1 MAPSRKQ
8 SNGRSPIVN
17 PQRQITAFFS
27 KTTTPS
33 PSPSPSPTLS
43 KKQIPKSYTK
53 PNPNPSS
60 QTQSPSSSPT
70 TPSPLQSKPKK
81 TLLVIG
87 QTPSP
92 SPSTIGVYGK
102 EVVEK
107 RVRVYWPMD
116 KSWYEGCVKSYDDES
131 KKHLIQYDDFEEE
144 LLDLSNE
151 KIEWVEPCVKKF
163 KRLRRGSL
171 GFRKIVLEDEEMEN
185 VEGVNGCAGGGRA
198 GDDSSDEDWG
208 KNVEKEVSEEE
219 GVDLMDEEEADD
231 GKKGKRGEKDSRKR
245 KASGEGGKLGLGKKG
260 KSGGDASTGGVKV
273 SVVEPVKYRE
283 NGVFNGFDNALMT
296 DASER
301 FSTREAEKF
310 PFLGGERRDA
320 KRKRPGDVDYD
331 PRTLYL
337 PAEFVKSLTGGQRQ
351 WWEFKSKHMDKVLFF
366 KMGKFYELFEMDA
379 HVGAKELDLQYMKG
393 EQPHCGF
400 PEKNFL
406 MNAEKLARKGYRV
419 LVVEQTETPE
429 QLELRRKEKGSKDKV
444 VKREICAVI
453 TKGTL
458 TEGEL
463 LSANP
468 DASYLMSLTESCQSF
483 ANQGFERF
491 FGICVVDVTTS
502 RIILG
507 QFGDDAECSSL
518 CRLLSELRPVEII
531 KPAKMLSSETE
542 RAMVRHARN
551 PLVNELAPL
560 SEFWEAEK
568 TVQEVKT
575 IYKRIGD
582 LSASGFLNKTDF
594 DTANLDVGEYRSS
607 CLPNTLSEFVNKGE
621 NGSLALSALGGALYY
636 LRQAFL
642 DETLLRF
649 AKFESLPCSDF
660 CEVTKKPYMI
670 LDAAALENLEIFENS
685 RNGDTSGTLYA
696 QLNHC
701 VTAFGKRLL
710 KTWLARPLYHLE
722 SIKDRQDAVAGLRV
736 FLVSS
741 LGLAAMMLQVQG
753 LRAATSSKIAEG
765 QDYFQMGVNE
775 PMMLEFR
782 KVLSKLPDIERLLA
796 RIFSTSEANGRNANK
811 VVLYEDAAKKQLQ
824 EFISALRSCELV
836 AQACSSLAV
845 ILENVESGQLH
856 HLLTPGKGLP
866 DILPIIKHFKSAFD
880 WVEAN
885 NSGRII
891 PHEGVDVEYDSACEK
906 VKEVESS
913 LARHLKEQ
921 RKLLGDTSIT
931 YVTVGKEA
939 YLLEVPDHL
948 RGSIPQDYE
957 LRSSKKGFYRY
968 WTPSIK
974 KFLVE
979 LSQAESEKELAL
991 KSILQ
996 RLIVRFC
1003 EYHDMWRQL
1012 VSATAELDVLISL
1025 AIASDF
1031 YEGPA
1036 CCPNILGSSS
1046 SSEVPCLSAKN
1057 LAHPVLRSDSLGKG
1071 AFVPNDIT
1079 LGGSGCASFILLTG
1093 PNMGGKS
1100 TLLRQVCL
1108 AVILAQIGADVPA
1121 ESFKL
1126 SPVDRIFVRMGAK
1139 DHIMS
1144 GQSTFLTE
1152 LSETALMLVSF
1163 LVNFEA
1169 FHLKERVMVPT
1180 AVPDYRCGWNDDVEE
1195 DICDCEQSA
1204 RVYAAFLVI
1213 NIQINFLLSVFSWL
1227 TCLWMLIQSS
1237 ATCNS
1242 LVALDEL
1249 GRGTSTSDGQAIAES
1264 VLEHFVH
1271 KVQCRGMFSTHYH
1284 RLAVDYQKDSKV
1296 SLCHMSCQVG
1306 NGAGVEEVTFLYR
1319 LRPGACPKSYGVNVA
1334 RLAGLPDS
1342 ILQNAAAK
1350 SREFEAVY
1358 GQHRKGSEGNL
1369 AIQSCDKMAVLIQS
1383 LISATTSLSSQKS
1396 AGIDIS
1402 SMTKLQDK
1410 ARIFLQYN

>member
-1 MAPSRKQ
+1 
-8 SNGRSPIVN
+8 
-17 PQRQITAFFS
+17 
-27 KTTTPS
+27 
-33 PSPSPSPTLS
+33 
-43 KKQIPKSYTK
+43 
-53 PNPNPSS
+53 
-60 QTQSPSSSPT
+60 
-70 TPSPLQSKPKK
+70 
-81 TLLVIG
+81 
-87 QTPSP
+87 
-92 SPSTIGVYGK
+92 
-102 EVVEK
+102 
-107 RVRVYWPMD
+107 MD

-185 VEGVNGCAGGGRA
+185 VEGVNGGAGGGRA

-208 KNVEKEVSEEE
+208 KNVEEEVSEEE
-219 GVDLMDEEEADD
+219 DVDLIDEEEADD
-231 GKKGKRGEKDSRKR
+231 GKKGKRSGKDSRKR
-245 KASGEGGKLGLGKKG
+245 RASGECGKLGLGKKG

-320 KRKRPGDVDYD
+320 KRKCPGDVDYD

-491 FGICVVDVTTS
+491 FGICVVDITTS

-542 RAMVRHARN
+542 RAMRKLFRK
-551 PLVNELAPL
+551 
-560 SEFWEAEK
+560 S
-568 TVQEVKT
+568 KT

-582 LSASGFLNKTDF
+582 LSASARLNKTDF

-607 CLPNTLSEFVNKGE
+607 CLPNILSEFVNKGE
-621 NGSLALSALGGALYY
+621 NGSLALSALGGAVYY

-660 CEVTKKPYMI
+660 CEVAKKPYMI

-685 RNGDTSGTLYA
+685 KNGDTSGTLYA

-710 KTWLARPLYHLE
+710 KTWLARPLYHLK
-722 SIKDRQDAVAGLRV
+722 SIKDRQDAVAGLR
-736 FLVSS
+736 
-741 LGLAAMMLQVQG
+741 
-753 LRAATSSKIAEG
+753 
-765 QDYFQMGVNE
+765 GVNE

-1152 LSETALMLVSF
+1152 LSETALML
-1163 LVNFEA
+1163 
-1169 FHLKERVMVPT
+1169 
-1180 AVPDYRCGWNDDVEE
+1180 
-1195 DICDCEQSA
+1195 
-1204 RVYAAFLVI
+1204 
-1213 NIQINFLLSVFSWL
+1213 
-1227 TCLWMLIQSS
+1227 SS

-1383 LISATTSLSSQKS
+1383 LINATTSLSSQKS

>member
-27 KTTTPS
+27 KTTTT
-33 PSPSPSPTLS
+33 PSPTLS
-43 KKQIPKSYTK
+43 KKQIPKSHTK

-60 QTQSPSSSPT
+60 RTQSPSSSPT
-70 TPSPLQSKPKK
+70 TPSPVQSKPKK
-81 TLLVIG
+81 PLLVIG

-92 SPSTIGVYGK
+92 SPSTVGVYGK
-102 EVVEK
+102 EAVER
-107 RVRVYWPMD
+107 RVRVYWPLD
-116 KSWYEGCVKSYDDES
+116 KSWYEGLVKSYDDES
-131 KKHLIQYDDFEEE
+131 KKHLIQYDDREEE

-171 GFRKIVLEDEEMEN
+171 GFRKIVLEDDEMEN
-185 VEGVNGCAGGGRA
+185 VQGDNGGADCGSG

-208 KNVEKEVSEEE
+208 KNAEKDVSEEE
-219 GVDLMDEEEADD
+219 DVDLMDEEEADD
-231 GKKGKRGEKDSRKR
+231 GKKGKRGGKDSRKR
-245 KASGEGGKLGLGKKG
+245 KASGEGGKLDSGKKG
-260 KSGGDASTGGVKV
+260 KSGEDASTRGVKV
-273 SVVEPVKYRE
+273 SVVEPVKNKE
-283 NGVFNGFDNALMT
+283 NGVFSGVDNALMT

-310 PFLGGERRDA
+310 PFLGRERRDA
-320 KRKRPGDVDYD
+320 KRRRPGDVDYD

-337 PAEFVKSLTGGQRQ
+337 PAEFAKSLTGGQRQ

-400 PEKNFL
+400 PEKNFSL
-406 MNAEKLARKGYRV
+406 NVEKLARKGYRV

-429 QLELRRKEKGSKDKV
+429 QLELRWKEKGSKDKV

-458 TEGEL
+458 TEGEF

-468 DASYLMSLTESCQSF
+468 DASYLMALTESCQSL
-483 ANQGFERF
+483 ANQGLERI
-491 FGICVVDVTTS
+491 FGVCVVDVTTS

-518 CRLLSELRPVEII
+518 CCLLSELRPVEIV

-542 RAMVRHARN
+542 RVMVRHTRN
-551 PLVNELAPL
+551 PLVSELAPL
-560 SEFWEAEK
+560 SEFWDAEK

-575 IYKRIGD
+575 IYKRVGD
-582 LSASGFLNKTDF
+582 LSASGPLNKTDL
-594 DTANLDVGEYRSS
+594 DTTNLNVGEYRPG
-607 CLPNTLSEFVNKGE
+607 CLPSILSELVNKGE

-636 LRQAFL
+636 LKQAFL

-660 CEVTKKPYMI
+660 CEVAKKPYMI
-670 LDAAALENLEIFENS
+670 LDAAAMDNLEIFENS

-722 SIKDRQDAVAGLRV
+722 SIKDRQDAVAGLR
-736 FLVSS
+736 
-741 LGLAAMMLQVQG
+741 
-753 LRAATSSKIAEG
+753 
-765 QDYFQMGVNE
+765 GVNQ
-775 PMMLEFR
+775 PMMLEFQ
-782 KVLSKLPDIERLLA
+782 KALSGLPDIERLLA

-824 EFISALRSCELV
+824 EFISALRGCELV

-845 ILENVESGQLH
+845 ILENVESGRLH

-866 DILPIIKHFKSAFD
+866 DILPILKHFKSAFD

-891 PHEGVDVEYDSACEK
+891 PHDGVDVEYDSACEK

-921 RKLLGDTSIT
+921 QKLLGDKSIT

-939 YLLEVPDHL
+939 YLLEVPEHL

-974 KFLVE
+974 KFLGE
-979 LSQAESEKELAL
+979 LSQAESEKESAL

-996 RLIVRFC
+996 RLIVCFC
-1003 EYHDMWRQL
+1003 KYHDKWRQL

-1036 CCPNILGSSS
+1036 CCPTIIGSSL
-1046 SSEVPCLSAKN
+1046 SSEVPCLSAKK
-1057 LAHPVLRSDSLGKG
+1057 LGHPVLRSDSLGKG
-1071 AFVPNDIT
+1071 AFVPNDISI
-1079 LGGSGCASFILLTG
+1079 GGSGCASFILLTG

-1121 ESFKL
+1121 ESFEL

-1139 DHIMS
+1139 DHIMA

-1152 LSETALMLVSF
+1152 LSETALML
-1163 LVNFEA
+1163 
-1169 FHLKERVMVPT
+1169 
-1180 AVPDYRCGWNDDVEE
+1180 
-1195 DICDCEQSA
+1195 
-1204 RVYAAFLVI
+1204 
-1213 NIQINFLLSVFSWL
+1213 
-1227 TCLWMLIQSS
+1227 SS
-1237 ATCNS
+1237 ATRNS

-1296 SLCHMSCQVG
+1296 SLYHMSCQVG
-1306 NGAGVEEVTFLYR
+1306 NGVGVEEVTFLYR

-1342 ILQNAAAK
+1342 ILHNAAAK

-1358 GQHRKGSEGNL
+1358 GRHRKGSEGKL
-1369 AIQSCDKMAVLIQS
+1369 AIQNCDKMVVLIRS
-1383 LISATTSLSSQKS
+1383 LINATTCLSGHKS

-1402 SMTKLQDK
+1402 SVTKLQDK
-1410 ARIFLQYN
+1410 ARIFLQ